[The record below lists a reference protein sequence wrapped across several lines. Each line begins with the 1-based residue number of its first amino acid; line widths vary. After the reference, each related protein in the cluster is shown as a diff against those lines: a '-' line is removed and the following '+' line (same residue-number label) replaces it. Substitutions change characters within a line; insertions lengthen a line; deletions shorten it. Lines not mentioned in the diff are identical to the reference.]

1 MKNAK
6 QSSLLNQT
14 LLSLLLLSLFLF
26 AIITTACSSALVII
40 DLDTDGD
47 GLMDSMEAEYGTD
60 PLNID
65 SDLDSYTDFQEIE
78 QGTNPLDPADHPY
91 AGGWTIDV
99 DCRDTVVSTG
109 NDVGEVM
116 EHFEAVDQ
124 FGETVSSY
132 DFCNRTLLLAA
143 GAFW

>member
-1 MKNAK
+1 MKTT
-6 QSSLLNQT
+6 NQ
-14 LLSLLLLSLFLF
+14 LSLLGFL
-26 AIITTACSSALVII
+26 APLATACTSAPVTI

-47 GLMDSMEAEYGTD
+47 GLMDSMEVVYGTD
-60 PLNID
+60 PLNVD
-65 SDLDSYTDFQEIE
+65 SDLDNYTDFQEIE
-78 QGTNPLDPADHPY
+78 QGTDPLDPADHPY
-91 AGGWTIDV
+91 TGGWTIDV

-116 EHFEAVDQ
+116 EHFEAIDQ

>member
-1 MKNAK
+1 MKITNR
-6 QSSLLNQT
+6 
-14 LLSLLLLSLFLF
+14 LSLLGLF
-26 AIITTACSSALVII
+26 ALLTTACTSALVII

-60 PLNID
+60 PLNVD
-65 SDLDSYTDFQEIE
+65 SDLDNYTDFQEIE
-78 QGTNPLDPADHPY
+78 QGTDPLDPADHPY

-116 EHFEAVDQ
+116 EHFEAIDQ
-124 FGETVSSY
+124 FGETVDSY

>member
-14 LLSLLLLSLFLF
+14 LLSLLLLS

-124 FGETVSSY
+124 FGEIVSSY
-132 DFCNRTLLLAA
+132 DFCNRTLLLAS

>member
-1 MKNAK
+1 MKNTK
-6 QSSLLNQT
+6 QISLLGFFA
-14 LLSLLLLSLFLF
+14 LL
-26 AIITTACSSALVII
+26 ATACTSALVTM

-60 PLNID
+60 PLNVD
-65 SDLDSYTDFQEIE
+65 SDRDNYTDFQETE
-78 QGTNPLDPADHPY
+78 QGTDPLDPADHPY

-99 DCRDTVVSTG
+99 DCRDAVVSTG

-124 FGETVSSY
+124 FGEIVSSY
-132 DFCNRTLLLAA
+132 DFCNRTLLLVS

>member
-1 MKNAK
+1 MKITNR
-6 QSSLLNQT
+6 
-14 LLSLLLLSLFLF
+14 LSLLSLFALL
-26 AIITTACSSALVII
+26 ATACTSAEVTM
-40 DLDTDGD
+40 DFDSDGD
-47 GLMDSMEAEYGTD
+47 GLMDSVEAEYGTD

-65 SDLDSYTDFQEIE
+65 SDLDNYSDFQEIE
-78 QGTNPLDPADHPY
+78 QGTDPLDASDHPY
-91 AGGWTIDV
+91 LGGWTIDI
-99 DCRDTVVSTG
+99 DCRDSVVSTG

>member
-26 AIITTACSSALVII
+26 AI
-40 DLDTDGD
+40 
-47 GLMDSMEAEYGTD
+47 
-60 PLNID
+60 
-65 SDLDSYTDFQEIE
+65 
-78 QGTNPLDPADHPY
+78 
-91 AGGWTIDV
+91 
-99 DCRDTVVSTG
+99 TG

-124 FGETVSSY
+124 FGEIVSSY
-132 DFCNRTLLLAA
+132 DFCNRTLLLAS